1 MKYANTK
8 KVQKIMAGQKKKL
21 RYSEEAPRF
30 HKYYIGWI
38 GIGTFD
44 HKTSSKMIVS
54 PFLAKDDKI

>member
-1 MKYANTK
+1 
-8 KVQKIMAGQKKKL
+8 MAGQKKKL